1 MQLDDLFPIDECPAR
16 LRGPILAE
24 FYGRCPTV
32 RQVLNIPDARWLLTP
47 GIGQVSLKRLH
58 QLTQGLLESAVSD
71 PRVTASDQAEFEREL
86 PSPSGSAFA
95 DLSL

>member
-32 RQVLNIPDARWLLTP
+32 RQVLNISDARWLSTP
-47 GIGQVSLKRLH
+47 GIGQVSLKQLH
-58 QLTQGLLESAVSD
+58 QFTQGLLESAVSD
-71 PRVTASDQAEFEREL
+71 PRATASDQAEYERAFSL
-86 PSPSGSAFA
+86 PSSSAFA